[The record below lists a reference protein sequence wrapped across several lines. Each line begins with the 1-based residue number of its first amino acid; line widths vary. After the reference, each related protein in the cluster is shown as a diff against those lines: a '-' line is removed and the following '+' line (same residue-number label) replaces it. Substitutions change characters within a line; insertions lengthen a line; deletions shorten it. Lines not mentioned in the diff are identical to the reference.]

1 MCVIISSIDRE
12 TNDEHLIDKSAI
24 LCSLNIK
31 AMNFNDSTGLLG
43 GDQHNI
49 VPGLSPESYIPYLY
63 SQNNG
68 IHIPMLTE
76 LSIYFVLLKF
86 LEKYIFNLY

>member
-49 VPGLSPESYIPYLY
+49 VAGLSPESYMPILT
-63 SQNNG
+63 SQHNNG

-76 LSIYFVLLKF
+76 LSIRF
-86 LEKYIFNLY
+86 LF